1 MRRIDISRPLRVA
14 EHEGCARALASSA
27 TNLNCDREIC
37 EFLVNFPLTRPKRGC
52 AGQILDRAK
61 ILRRELQDERP
72 RSVMEGNSMEL
83 L

>member
-1 MRRIDISRPLRVA
+1 MAEAAMKQEISRPLRVA

-27 TNLNCDREIC
+27 TNLNCDKEVC

-61 ILRRELQDERP
+61 VLRA
-72 RSVMEGNSMEL
+72 EGQHQAANHAQ
-83 L
+83 